1 MSVLIVEDDAF
12 KLTAIEAALRGRWDI
27 EIEVATSLRTAM
39 TKLEERAFSFVVL
52 DMAIP
57 SHTSDAG
64 AVDTYS
70 QPVGGLDVLL
80 FLAENDRRE
89 RVAILTQHPTVEYDR
104 RHVALKD
111 VVDILRG
118 DGIHNVVDAILFTET
133 GAWAHQLLATME
145 GVS

>member
-1 MSVLIVEDDAF
+1 MRILVVEDDDH
-12 KLTAIEAALRGRWDI
+12 KLKAISSCLVVLGDASI
-27 EIEVATSLRTAM
+27 SVATSLRTAM
-39 TKLEERAFSFVVL
+39 VELEERSFDFVVL

-80 FLAENDRRE
+80 FLASTGRRE

-104 RHVALKD
+104 RHVPLKSI
-111 VVDILRG
+111 VTTLRG
-118 DGIHNVVDAILFTET
+118 DGIANVTAAIRFTESDDWK
-133 GAWAHQLLATME
+133 APLLATI
-145 GVS
+145 GDCT

>member
-1 MSVLIVEDDAF
+1 MSVLIVEDDPF
-12 KLTAIEAALRGRWDI
+12 KLVAIQAAIRLRSDPP
-27 EIEVATSLRTAM
+27 IEVATSLRTAM
-39 TKLEERAFSFVVL
+39 TQLEDQTFEFVVL

-80 FLAENDRRE
+80 FLAEHERPE

-104 RHVALKD
+104 RHVPLKD
-111 VVDILRG
+111 IIGILHA
-118 DGIHNVVDAILFTET
+118 DGVSNAVGAILFNET
-133 GAWAHQLLATME
+133 GDWAPQLLATMRKP
-145 GVS
+145 S